1 MNLQIGAATQ
11 IGVILIII
19 GLVCLIKPYN
29 TAKWH
34 ANDAEIEKREF
45 KRQQSHKKKKDR
57 QEYHRD
63 PNRQD
68 VEPSAFSIMAFRVLG
83 GISFAAGAALAVW
96 SFL

>member
-11 IGVILIII
+11 IGLILIVV

-68 VEPSAFSIMAFRVLG
+68 VEPSAFSINVFRVLG
-83 GISFAAGAALAVW
+83 IIAFLAGIATVIW
-96 SFL
+96 SFT

>member
-1 MNLQIGAATQ
+1 MSEIGFATQ
-11 IGVILIII
+11 LGALLVIV
-19 GLVCLIKPYN
+19 GLWCLFKPYD

-34 ANDAEIEKREF
+34 ANDAEIEKQLF
-45 KRQQSHKKKKDR
+45 KRQQSHKPKKER

-68 VEPSAFSIMAFRVLG
+68 VEPSAFSINAFRVLG
-83 GISFAAGAALAVW
+83 GVAAVAGAVLAVW